1 METKLT
7 KKRRKVDELSKCYEN
22 TSQENR
28 LLNQFFELFESKSA
42 EVLSRMS
49 IDFLKNL
56 EIQAQNLLDGIKFE
70 KYMRNISAALQTNDK
85 YQEVLRSSRGNL
97 HDLMAVCRETREKTQ
112 EINIKTEFLKEIG
125 LKTVMIEEKD
135 CQRASISSNFKDL
148 LSQIKINTSTEQQQQ
163 KPGSIQSFQ
172 TYFEQEQ
179 QGIKVD
185 EEQLQNQENQFNNRE
200 EEPFESKLAELQKNF
215 NEIKEKIKEKS
226 FCGGREREETYSN
239 SNYTSEIEK
248 NRESLNE
255 NSPRHR
261 NTYKENSLRRNVY
274 PQNKENVNLSRREFV
289 KNPRKPNENSN
300 YKTSTNKKATQ
311 AYPFERH
318 LEVLKS
324 SNKN

>member
-7 KKRRKVDELSKCYEN
+7 KKRRKVDELSKCFEN

-56 EIQAQNLLDGIKFE
+56 EIQAQSLLEGIKFE
-70 KYMRNISAALQTNDK
+70 KYMRNISAALQTSDK
-85 YQEVLRSSRGNL
+85 YQEFLRTSKGNL
-97 HDLMAVCRETREKTQ
+97 HDLMAVCRDKREKTQ

-179 QGIKVD
+179 QSSKV
-185 EEQLQNQENQFNNRE
+185 EEDQPQNQENQLNNVE

-239 SNYTSEIEK
+239 YTTEIEK

-255 NSPRHR
+255 NSPRYR
-261 NTYKENSLRRNVY
+261 NTYKENSPRRNIY